1 MVSGLVRRDEERE
14 RSNMLHVVA
23 VTALIVWFVL
33 VGYLLGMLVWRW

>member
-23 VTALIVWFVL
+23 FVARFAYPFLI
-33 VGYLLGMLVWRW
+33 GYMLGQLAPR